1 MECMDSQE
9 LGYPMINFFPDDD
22 DQMRDYCSLIALWS
36 YVHFG
41 MKDKPYTCIS
51 KEGTNFIEFTCRMD
65 EKNVL
70 QINLVGTPLIIQ
82 HALELLKRMKVFNRG
97 RTE

>member
-1 MECMDSQE
+1 MECMDLQE
-9 LGYPMINFFPDDD
+9 LDYPMINFFPDND

-41 MKDKPYTCIS
+41 MKDKPYTFIS
-51 KEGTNFIEFTCRMD
+51 KEEASFIEFTCKTD
-65 EKNVL
+65 EKIVL
-70 QINLVGTPLIIQ
+70 QINLVGSPLIIQ